1 MALDIWLPLIGNTI
15 NQGTRLAS
23 ITASSPSYSTFG
35 KIGEKGLS
43 GGSISISAA
52 DAGKILNNEE
62 ISVAFWIYVNAADG
76 TSRSTTIFGNTGM
89 TPPNNRKFAI
99 FQYPTV
105 NDIHFSWQNDGSGTF
120 AGGVWN
126 DVLPSY
132 KWTHVAVTYKNPTAK
147 LFING
152 VLKATINN
160 AISASN
166 SFEFATTI
174 ARSDGINILNDVR
187 VYSHCISDKE
197 ARLLSQGLIA
207 HYKLSDMDL
216 ETTTN
221 LVPYPTPGSA
231 VGAVGWDQSLHP
243 GAINVSGWSYGY
255 NSGVGTPASGYHA
268 YWKLIDGLP
277 TMVFPDLNS
286 YLSLGHRWL
295 GISASGMQSK
305 IGASKTYTIS
315 FDAKADVDGML
326 VRTGYYYR
334 LTGASSNNFHD
345 GYGDFIVTKNWK
357 RYSCTFTT
365 KSNLD
370 TSIGAS
376 VYFYGNN
383 GSVSGT
389 SYVRNIQVELKN
401 HSTAYTQSARST
413 TILQDVSGY
422 RRHGTTVGAIT
433 TNKDSA
439 RYDNCIYIADGRSNY
454 GKGGTMTMPTDAIT
468 MSCWIKSST
477 TGYSSY
483 HIPLSFNADSYELS
497 IDSSGH
503 FRNGFKIAGSRQ
515 VLTTSH
521 TSILDG
527 KWHMITATYDGATV
541 KRYVDGIEL
550 TAYATAVTGA
560 LAGGSG
566 TLLIGN
572 YNGTTY
578 GNKNMY
584 MSDVRIYSTA
594 LDATEVLDLYQT
606 RMSMAH
612 TGSELAYEFIEDD
625 PAPLKITEE
634 GLLRTGNASEI
645 ISSLGMKTT
654 MLADGSAWARINW
667 LDVSSIPTFFTT
679 NEVNDCVAANR
690 FSKMQFVDKFIGKK
704 FTITNLMP
712 AVNTTNYS
720 GGVAST
726 TYKRYSAASLQVT
739 GTTDKSEMFLTTT
752 GTIPYIKG
760 HTYYGR
766 AEIYQTTKQGGCDL
780 YWKIAEP
787 RIIPG
792 KAVSAASTWTRVSA
806 IRTPTQ
812 VINTAGADWDSGN
825 YSARW
830 DYNNSKTAGDMWF
843 DGMML
848 IDLTATFGAGKE
860 PTAAWCDENIP
871 YFVGTKTIEIDDD
884 SVGWYEFMLT
894 YPKLSST
901 GYNRWKQTSSPN
913 ENTSVNYTPISIA
926 WSTHAGGI
934 RKKGGD
940 SVYNCDN
947 VGSTTW
953 YAAIGQTKGWTNNSI
968 PSSNGSQQKETE
980 LWVRIDTLPKLNKL
994 SIVDNNYLQAS
1005 SIYEF

>member
-1 MALDIWLPLIGNTI
+1 MALDIWLPLIGNTV
-15 NQGTRLAS
+15 NQGTRPVS
-23 ITASSPSYSTFG
+23 ITASSPAYSTFG

-43 GGSISISAA
+43 AGSISISAA
-52 DAGKILNNEE
+52 DANKILNNEE
-62 ISVAFWIYVNAADG
+62 ISVAFWVYVNVADG
-76 TSRSTTIFGNTGM
+76 TSRATTIFGNTGM

-105 NDIHFSWQNDGSGTF
+105 NDIHFSWQNETDDTF
-120 AGGVWN
+120 LGGLWN

-152 VLKATINN
+152 VLKATVTG
-160 AISASN
+160 ASASN

-174 ARSDGINILNDVR
+174 ARSDGINILNDLR

-197 ARLLSQGLIA
+197 VRLLSQGLIA

-216 ETTTN
+216 EKTTN
-221 LVPYPTPGSA
+221 VAPYPTPGSA

-243 GAINVSGWSYGY
+243 GAINISGWSYGY
-255 NSGVGTPASGYHA
+255 NNGVGTPASGYHA

-286 YLSLGHRWL
+286 FLSLGHRWL
-295 GISASGMQSK
+295 GINASGMQSK
-305 IGASKTYTIS
+305 IGPNTTYTIS
-315 FDAKADVDGML
+315 FDSKADVDGML
-326 VRTGYYYR
+326 VRTGYYYG
-334 LTGASSNNFHD
+334 LTGATGNNFHD

-365 KSNLD
+365 KSNLNA
-370 TSIGAS
+370 SIGAS
-376 VYFYGNN
+376 IYFYGHN

-389 SYVRNIQVELKN
+389 SYVRNIQVEVKN
-401 HSTAYTQSARST
+401 HSTAYTQSSRST

-422 RRHGTTVGAIT
+422 RRHGSIVGSVT

-439 RYDNCIYIADGRSNY
+439 RYDNCIYITDGRSNY
-454 GKGGTMTMPTDAIT
+454 GKGGTMTMPTDQVT

-483 HIPLSFNADSYELS
+483 HIPLSFSSENYELS

-503 FRNGFKIAGSRQ
+503 FRNGFKINGTRSA
-515 VLTTSH
+515 LTTSH

-527 KWHMITATYDGATV
+527 KWHMITATYDGATIR
-541 KRYVDGIEL
+541 RYVDGVEL
-550 TAYATAVTGA
+550 TSYATAVTGS

-572 YNGTTY
+572 YSGTTY
-578 GNKNMY
+578 GNCNMY

-594 LDATEVLDLYQT
+594 LGATEILDLYQT
-606 RMSMAH
+606 RMAMAH
-612 TGSELAYEFIEDD
+612 TGSGLAYEYIEDD

-645 ISSLGMKTT
+645 VSSLGMKTKT
-654 MLADGSAWARINW
+654 LSDGSAWARIHW
-667 LDVSSIPTFFTT
+667 LDVSKIPTFFTAA
-679 NEVNDCVAANR
+679 EVNECIAPNR
-690 FSKMQFVDKFIGKK
+690 YSQMQHVDKFVGKK

-726 TYKRYSAASLQVT
+726 TYKKYSSASLQVT
-739 GTTDKSEMFLTTT
+739 GTTDRNEMFLTTT
-752 GTIPYIKG
+752 GTIPYVKG

-787 RIIPG
+787 RIIAG
-792 KAVSAASTWTRVSA
+792 KTVSAASTWTRISS
-806 IRTPTQ
+806 IRTPAH
-812 VINTAGADWDSGN
+812 VANTAGADWESGN
-825 YSARW
+825 YQARW

-871 YFVGTKTIEIDDD
+871 YFVGTKTIEIND
-884 SVGWYEFMLT
+884 SNIGWYEFMLT
-894 YPKLSST
+894 YPRLSAT
-901 GYNRWKQTSSPN
+901 GYNRWKQTSSPSA
-913 ENTSVNYTPISIA
+913 TASVNYTPISISWA
-926 WSTHAGGI
+926 DHAGGI
-934 RKKGGD
+934 RKGGGD
-940 SVYNCDN
+940 AIYNCDS
-947 VGSTTW
+947 VGTTTW

-968 PSSNGSQQKETE
+968 PGSNGGQQTETE

-994 SIVDNNYLQAS
+994 SIVDNNYLQS
-1005 SIYEF
+1005 SNIYEI